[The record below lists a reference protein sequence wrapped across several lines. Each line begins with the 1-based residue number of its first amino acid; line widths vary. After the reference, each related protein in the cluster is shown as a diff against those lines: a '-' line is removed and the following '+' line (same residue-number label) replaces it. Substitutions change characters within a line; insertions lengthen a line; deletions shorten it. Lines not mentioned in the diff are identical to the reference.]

1 MELQIPAMS
10 DLLEEPLQ
18 KYYTNYVKKE
28 SVQAIKKITLHLM
41 LKNLLEFIHSKDD
54 LFANDFIQVGSIADG
69 TKAEAVDE
77 LDVLVP
83 LRKDKLQVVADDG
96 NLGTFSIDEHVN
108 GTWRCFSHDETILK
122 LFELV
127 TEYKKKYYEDNP
139 FFKVRK
145 KKITAGALPLM
156 IDWIKIDM
164 VLCIEDALQ
173 FSDVKWPFPK
183 WLNGQSKWL
192 SCQQQEHVRRM
203 GIDMT
208 CHGIQWRPSFSK
220 IDAFLLGKI
229 DSKGG
234 YRKKAFKILK
244 SLNGYYW
251 TVDQLCENYRG
262 KSRPFLGSFM
272 MKILY
277 LHTREKYP
285 EDQQWESLGKSF
297 CNLLEVLNQC
307 CNEKRLDHY
316 YQADINLFDRVADKT
331 FQWLQEK
338 IHNILEDP
346 EEELS

>member
-1 MELQIPAMS
+1 MN

-18 KYYTNYVKKE
+18 KYYANYVKKE
-28 SVQAIKKITLHLM
+28 PDEAVKKSTLQSM
-41 LKNLLEFIHSKDD
+41 LKQLLEFIHSKDD
-54 LFANDFIQVGSIADG
+54 LFANDFILVGSIADR

-83 LRKDKLQVVADDG
+83 LRKDKLKVTPNDK
-96 NLGTFSIDEHVN
+96 NLEKFSIDERVN
-108 GTWRCFSHDETILK
+108 GTWSCFAHDGTILK

-127 TEYKKKYYEDNP
+127 IEYKQTYYKDNP

-145 KKITAGALPLM
+145 KKITAAALPLM

-173 FSDVKWPFPK
+173 YSDVKWPFPK

-192 SCQQQEHVRRM
+192 SDQQQNDVRNM

-208 CHGIQWRPSFSK
+208 CHGIQWRPSFSR
-220 IDAFLLGKI
+220 IDAFLFGKI
-229 DSKGG
+229 DINGG
-234 YRKKAFKILK
+234 HRKKAFKILK

-251 TVDQLCENYRG
+251 TVDQLCESYQG

-277 LHTREKYP
+277 LHAREKYP
-285 EDQQWESLGKSF
+285 EPQQWDSLGKSF
-297 CNLLEVLNQC
+297 CNLLDVLNQC

-316 YQADINLFDRVADKT
+316 YQANINLFDCVADKT

-338 IHNILEDP
+338 ICNVLEDP